1 MLQELRVHNL
11 AIIDDLLVTFHS
23 GFNVL
28 TGETGAGKS
37 IIIDAIELLLGGKAD
52 QTLVRA
58 GEDLASVEGIFSLQ
72 GAVGAE
78 VQRLLSAEGLEGDE
92 EQLILSRDI
101 RRGGR
106 SVARINGR
114 AVSQQVLGEIGNR
127 LVDIHG
133 QGEHLSLLKER
144 LHIYLLDRYAG
155 LDDLR
160 QEVGERA
167 GDLHAVRR
175 QLETLRRD
183 ARELARRIDLLRYQ
197 VDEINSAQLEEGE
210 EEALEAERQRL
221 ANAEALASQ
230 TAMLQALFDSG
241 SSEIPPLLDMMG
253 EAVGRLTKL
262 AQLDPGLEDML
273 SQAQDVFER
282 MNDLTRAMSYY
293 ADTVTY
299 DPERLQEVEERLD
312 LIYQLKRKYGDSIAD
327 ILAFGARAEAELA
340 LIADSETRTSELE
353 AREDA
358 LLHEIGKLAA
368 DLSAA
373 RTAAATSLATAI
385 EQELADLRMQGA
397 RVAVEIEQQ
406 RHEAGCFVG
415 DERFAFESTGIDR
428 VRFLVSANPGEP
440 LMPLVKVASGG
451 ETARLMLAIKNVLSR
466 ADDTPTLIFD
476 EVDQGIGGRVGAIV
490 GRKLAGLA
498 QAHQVLCVT
507 HLPQIAAY
515 ADHHL
520 AVTKGMEGQR
530 TVTRVQVLAGGARV
544 DELAAMLGAPTAAG
558 RQSAQELL
566 AEAGR
571 N

>member
-1 MLQELRVHNL
+1 M
-11 AIIDDLLVTFHS
+11 
-23 GFNVL
+23 
-28 TGETGAGKS
+28 
-37 IIIDAIELLLGGKAD
+37 
-52 QTLVRA
+52 
-58 GEDLASVEGIFSLQ
+58 
-72 GAVGAE
+72 
-78 VQRLLSAEGLEGDE
+78 
-92 EQLILSRDI
+92 
-101 RRGGR
+101 
-106 SVARINGR
+106 
-114 AVSQQVLGEIGNR
+114 
-127 LVDIHG
+127 
-133 QGEHLSLLKER
+133 
-144 LHIYLLDRYAG
+144 
-155 LDDLR
+155 
-160 QEVGERA
+160 
-167 GDLHAVRR
+167 
-175 QLETLRRD
+175 
-183 ARELARRIDLLRYQ
+183 
-197 VDEINSAQLEEGE
+197 
-210 EEALEAERQRL
+210 
-221 ANAEALASQ
+221 
-230 TAMLQALFDSG
+230 
-241 SSEIPPLLDMMG
+241 
-253 EAVGRLTKL
+253 
-262 AQLDPGLEDML
+262 
-273 SQAQDVFER
+273 
-282 MNDLTRAMSYY
+282 
-293 ADTVTY
+293 TY

-385 EQELADLRMQGA
+385 EQELADLRMQRA

-544 DELAAMLGAPTAAG
+544 DELAAMLG
-558 RQSAQELL
+558 
-566 AEAGR
+566 
-571 N
+571 